1 DGAPFFSIA
10 PAPAKGGADD
20 VFLLLHGADAAN
32 VEAHRS
38 VELERLAT
46 RRRFRI
52 AEHYTNLLA
61 QLVDEDYR
69 RLRPRD
75 CTRQLAKRLAH
86 EPRLQADVR
95 VSHVT
100 LDLG

>member
-20 VFLLLHGADAAN
+20 VFLLLDRTDAAN

-52 AEHYTNLLA
+52 AEHDADLLA
-61 QLVDEDYR
+61 KLIDEDHR
-69 RLRPRD
+69 RLRPGDR
-75 CTRQLAKRLAH
+75 TSELAQRLAH
-86 EPRLQADVR
+86 EPCLQSDVR
-95 VSHVT
+95 ISHVP
-100 LDLG
+100 